1 MKKFTRT
8 LLSMGLLA
16 LSATASAQ
24 DHVWKYVAAGDA
36 TSYAIRD
43 DGTLWSCG
51 WNEKGQMGVPS
62 VSERTA
68 EWSMVGEDTDW
79 KKAVGGKA
87 YGFFIKNDGSLWAVG
102 TQESGIQGTGDGVD
116 HKVPVQVGTDN
127 DWADVTV
134 GHFWGYS
141 AIGLKTDGTIWGWGS
156 NSSYQLGLDGVSS
169 RTTPEQIGTD
179 KDWKMVS
186 IGSSHTIALKK
197 DGTLW
202 GWGQNYGGQ
211 LGTGDWENK
220 TKPVQIGTDNDWVY
234 VKAIDN
240 RTYAIKA
247 DGTFWAT
254 GDNANNLLG
263 FNQTADQLVSNYNV
277 FTQVTTLPE
286 NIISLSGCEETL
298 TMAVG
303 TEGKITQI
311 YALGSNKNGGLGD
324 GNGVLYGGSSDEIP
338 FSSTPVEPLLP
349 EGLTYT
355 MLASGQNYSFV
366 LTDDGKL
373 YGWGCNRGGQL
384 GDGTDYDQ
392 LQLSYYKKPTEIPC
406 PGGATPGGGDE
417 DVVTVDA
424 SDIPTNLHS
433 AVEIKLTGTW
443 NTDKFAELAIALGT
457 SGFGSSN
464 STLIK
469 VDMSEALIEEGTS
482 LYVQGSLTKNGA
494 FVNCKALE
502 TVIMPAASEAAN
514 FTDLTNAFMNCEKL
528 KSIDMQ
534 NCSGL
539 TSLKSAFFGCA
550 ALTEVNISSATG
562 LTGMS
567 SMQSAFEDCT
577 SLVKVTLPA
586 EVTFASSTFGDC
598 TALADIDWTRYAGT
612 EAPIFYVDMFS
623 GITDLKAITLTISE
637 DVYDLFAAHANWSK
651 LTLKV
656 GTSTGIGNVETGS
669 SVTFDGNTVY
679 ASQPVYAV
687 GVYSMSGAL
696 VRNSDVVEG
705 SWSVADIPS
714 GVYVLTYTQNGA
726 KKSVKIIK
734 R

>member
-1 MKKFTRT
+1 
-8 LLSMGLLA
+8 
-16 LSATASAQ
+16 
-24 DHVWKYVAAGDA
+24 
-36 TSYAIRD
+36 
-43 DGTLWSCG
+43 
-51 WNEKGQMGVPS
+51 MGVPS

-116 HKVPVQVGTDN
+116 HKVPVQVGTDK

-254 GDNANNLLG
+254 GDNKKNLLG

-311 YALGSNKNGGLGD
+311 YALGSNKTVDLATETACCM
-324 GNGVLYGGSSDEIP
+324 V
-338 FSSTPVEPLLP
+338 VR
-349 EGLTYT
+349 LTKYR
-355 MLASGQNYSFV
+355 F
-366 LTDDGKL
+366 
-373 YGWGCNRGGQL
+373 
-384 GDGTDYDQ
+384 
-392 LQLSYYKKPTEIPC
+392 LQLLWSRFC
-406 PGGATPGGGDE
+406 
-417 DVVTVDA
+417 
-424 SDIPTNLHS
+424 L
-433 AVEIKLTGTW
+433 
-443 NTDKFAELAIALGT
+443 
-457 SGFGSSN
+457 
-464 STLIK
+464 
-469 VDMSEALIEEGTS
+469 
-482 LYVQGSLTKNGA
+482 
-494 FVNCKALE
+494 KALPIQCLRRDRIIRSCLPMTANC
-502 TVIMPAASEAAN
+502 TVG
-514 FTDLTNAFMNCEKL
+514 D
-528 KSIDMQ
+528 
-534 NCSGL
+534 
-539 TSLKSAFFGCA
+539 
-550 ALTEVNISSATG
+550 ATG
-562 LTGMS
+562 ADSLAT
-567 SMQSAFEDCT
+567 ERITT
-577 SLVKVTLPA
+577 S
-586 EVTFASSTFGDC
+586 C
-598 TALADIDWTRYAGT
+598 
-612 EAPIFYVDMFS
+612 
-623 GITDLKAITLTISE
+623 
-637 DVYDLFAAHANWSK
+637 N
-651 LTLKV
+651 
-656 GTSTGIGNVETGS
+656 
-669 SVTFDGNTVY
+669 
-679 ASQPVYAV
+679 
-687 GVYSMSGAL
+687 
-696 VRNSDVVEG
+696 
-705 SWSVADIPS
+705 
-714 GVYVLTYTQNGA
+714 
-726 KKSVKIIK
+726 
-734 R
+734 

>member
-1 MKKFTRT
+1 
-8 LLSMGLLA
+8 MGLLA
-16 LSATASAQ
+16 LSATANAQ
-24 DHVWKYVAAGDA
+24 DHVWKYVEAGDA

-102 TQESGIQGTGDGVD
+102 TQEGGVQGTGDGMD
-116 HKVPVQVGTDN
+116 HKTPTRVGTDN
-127 DWADVTV
+127 DWDDVAV
-134 GHFWGYS
+134 CRFWGYS
-141 AIGLKTDGTIWGWGS
+141 AIGLKTDGTIWGWGE
-156 NSSYQLGLDGVSS
+156 NGSYQLGLDGTSS
-169 RTTPEQIGTD
+169 HTTPEQIGTD
-179 KDWKMVS
+179 KDWKMVTM
-186 IGSSHTIALKK
+186 GTSHTVALKT

-202 GWGQNYGGQ
+202 GWGKNSSGQ
-211 LGTGDWENK
+211 LGTGDWEQK
-220 TKPVQIGTDNDWVY
+220 SKPVQIGTDKDWVY
-234 VKAIDN
+234 VKAIDS
-240 RTYAIKA
+240 RTYAVKA
-247 DGTFWAT
+247 DGSLWAT
-254 GDNANNLLG
+254 GDNQSNLLG
-263 FNQTADQLVSNYNV
+263 FNEPEDALTSAYNV
-277 FTQVTTLPE
+277 FTKVTAIP
-286 NIISLSGCEETL
+286 NGVISVSGCEASL
-298 TMAVG
+298 TIAVG
-303 TEGKITQI
+303 SEGKITQI
-311 YALGSNKNGGLGD
+311 YALGSNGNGGLGD
-324 GNGVLYGGSSDEIP
+324 GNGKLLSGTTNDAP
-338 FSSTPVEPLLP
+338 FETAPVKPLLP
-349 EGLTYT
+349 EGLTYS
-355 MLASGQNYSFV
+355 MLASGQLYSFV
-366 LTDDGKL
+366 LTTDGKL

-384 GDGTDYDQ
+384 GDGTEYEV
-392 LQLSYYKKPTEIPC
+392 LANSYYKKPTELPC
-406 PGGATPGGGDE
+406 PGGETPGGGEE
-417 DVVTVDA
+417 DGVITVDA
-424 SDIPTNLHS
+424 SDIPTNLRD
-433 AVEIKLTGTW
+433 ATDIKLTGTW
-443 NTDKFAELAIALGT
+443 GTDEFAELAVALGT
-457 SGFGSSN
+457 TGFMATN
-464 STLIK
+464 STLVS
-469 VDMSEALIEEGTS
+469 VDMSEALIEATTD
-482 LYVQGSLTKNGA
+482 LYVQGSLSKNGV

-502 TVIMPAASEAAN
+502 TVTMPAASDAAN
-514 FTDLTNAFMNCEKL
+514 FANLTNAFMNCEKL
-528 KSIDMQ
+528 KAIDMQ
-534 NCSGL
+534 YCSGL
-539 TSLKSAFFGCA
+539 TSLNSAFSGCTS
-550 ALTEVNISSATG
+550 LTEVNISSATG

-567 SMQSAFEDCT
+567 SMQSTFEDCT
-577 SLVKVTLPA
+577 SLVKVVLPA

-669 SVTFDGNTVY
+669 LVTFDGNTVY

-705 SWSVADIPS
+705 SWSISDIPS